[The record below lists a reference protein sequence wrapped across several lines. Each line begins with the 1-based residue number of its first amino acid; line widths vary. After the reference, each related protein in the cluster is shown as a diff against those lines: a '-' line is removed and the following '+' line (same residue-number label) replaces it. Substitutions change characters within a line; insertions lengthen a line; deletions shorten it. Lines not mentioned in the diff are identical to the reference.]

1 MWEIIGQ
8 DRAVALLQ
16 RSLEAGS
23 VSHAYMFIGPPHS
36 GKMTLAMNLARALNC
51 ESVDRPC
58 GQCEPCRRVT
68 EHKHADVQVVGIA
81 GDDPATESKS
91 KTEISIDQIRQIQH
105 TASLPPFEGKYRVYI
120 IENAELLSVEAENAL
135 LKTLEEPESKI
146 VFILLANDS
155 SLLLETV
162 VSRCQ
167 PVEFILVPSE
177 IIKESL
183 TNRWGI
189 DPEKA
194 TLLARLSRGRFGWAV
209 SAAQD
214 DRLVEQRSEIV
225 ENMLD
230 VIDADIDTRFALS
243 SQLAGKFGSD
253 RNFVFERL
261 DILLD
266 LWRDMLL
273 IKTNSIDNITNIDR
287 IHELTGMAEERNLSG
302 IRDFIRSIQKAN
314 VELRQNANPRLVL
327 EVLMLDMPDTGQGK
341 EMALQTRGR
350 LWPK

>member
-1 MWEIIGQ
+1 MWQIIGQ
-8 DRAVALLQ
+8 DRAVALLA
-16 RSLEAGS
+16 RSLETGS
-23 VSHAYMFIGPPHS
+23 ISHAYMFIGPAHS
-36 GKMTLAMNLARALNC
+36 GKMTLAMDLARALNC
-51 ESVDRPC
+51 EGTDRPC
-58 GQCEPCRRVT
+58 GRCEPCRKVT
-68 EHKHADVQVVGIA
+68 DLKHADVQVVGIT
-81 GDDPATESKS
+81 GDDSSTESKS

-105 TASLPPFEGKYRVYI
+105 TASLPPFEGKYRIYI
-120 IENAELLSVEAENAL
+120 IENTELLSVEAANAL
-135 LKTLEEPESKI
+135 LKTLEEPESKV
-146 VFILLANDS
+146 VFILLVTDS

-167 PVEFILVPSE
+167 PVEFISVPSE
-177 IIKESL
+177 MIKESL
-183 TNRWGI
+183 TGRWGI

-214 DRLVEQRSEIV
+214 DRLLEQRSEIV

-230 VIDADIDTRFALS
+230 VIDADIETRFSLS
-243 SQLAGKFGSD
+243 SQLAGKFSND

-261 DILLD
+261 DILLS

-273 IKTNSIDNITNIDR
+273 IKTDSIDNITNIDR
-287 IHELTGMAEERNLSG
+287 INELSGMAERRSLSG

-327 EVLMLDMPDTGQGK
+327 EILMINMPDTGQGK
-341 EMALQTRGR
+341 EMASSSKR
-350 LWPK
+350 